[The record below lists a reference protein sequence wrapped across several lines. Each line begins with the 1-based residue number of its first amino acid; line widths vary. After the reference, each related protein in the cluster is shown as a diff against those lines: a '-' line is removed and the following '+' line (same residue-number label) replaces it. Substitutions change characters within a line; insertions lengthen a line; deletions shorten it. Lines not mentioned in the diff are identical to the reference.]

1 MSTVLDGHRYDGAI
15 MLTASHLPSNRNGL
29 KFFTAKGGLESADIT
44 AILAGAAKR
53 EAVWRTRSIERCL
66 GHELIVGV
74 PRPCTAPTSAGDAGG
89 DH

>member
-1 MSTVLDGHRYDGAI
+1 MSTILAGHQYDGAI

-53 EAVWRTRSIERCL
+53 EAVNTLCL
-66 GHELIVGV
+66 VYW
-74 PRPCTAPTSAGDAGG
+74 PSAN
-89 DH
+89 